1 VANDHGAMEC
11 SHWQEL
17 ISQQVDGEAVGS
29 LDVASHIRTC
39 ASCRAY
45 SENAHR
51 LRRATSIRPAVPMP
65 DLSWGVRRAVESDDR
80 ASVWWVIRAGLVVVA
95 AQITVLN
102 VPALVLGRSEGSTPH
117 AARHLGSFA
126 IAYAVG
132 LFVVAARPAKARS
145 LLPVTGALAAC
156 LVVTAIADSID
167 GNVPLLGELAHLPEV
182 VGVILVWMMASP
194 HRRPTPRR
202 NAELPPLQL
211 VSDTQDRSDTRAP
224 GSAS

>member
-1 VANDHGAMEC
+1 
-11 SHWQEL
+11 
-17 ISQQVDGEAVGS
+17 
-29 LDVASHIRTC
+29 
-39 ASCRAY
+39 
-45 SENAHR
+45 
-51 LRRATSIRPAVPMP
+51 
-65 DLSWGVRRAVESDDR
+65 
-80 ASVWWVIRAGLVVVA
+80 
-95 AQITVLN
+95 VLN
-102 VPALVLGRSEGSTPH
+102 VPALVLGRSDGSMPH

-145 LLPVTGALAAC
+145 LLPVTGALAGC

-202 NAELPPLQL
+202 NAALPPLQL
-211 VSDTQDRSDTRAP
+211 VSDNQERSDTRAP